1 MAGDVLGAGEWPF
14 GAPLGAVCRRERV
27 AVPEALA
34 RSLEWLRARGPR
46 AAARE
51 GLFRRRA
58 DPHQVQLLRR
68 RFQAPGPAG
77 APDRPPLDAATDPHT
92 VRRTSPAPAP
102 SPGCR
107 ERDAT
112 RPADAGREGGAW
124 ELLVHQQ
131 GDASTSTSTSC
142 CSTSTRATSLTHP
155 SPPPTQPPNVTPPRA
170 PGSGAAWA
178 CGPPRPRPH
187 PPRRPAGRR
196 GPPA

>member
-68 RFQAPGPAG
+68 RFQAPGPGA
-77 APDRPPLDAATDPHT
+77 APDRQPPLDAATDPHT
-92 VRRTSPAPAP
+92 VRPGWTPPAPAP
-102 SPGCR
+102 RPG
-107 ERDAT
+107 
-112 RPADAGREGGAW
+112 W
-124 ELLVHQQ
+124 
-131 GDASTSTSTSC
+131 
-142 CSTSTRATSLTHP
+142 
-155 SPPPTQPPNVTPPRA
+155 PRA
-170 PGSGAAWA
+170 R
-178 CGPPRPRPH
+178 CHPH
-187 PPRRPAGRR
+187 PAGRR
-196 GPPA
+196 GRGKGGKGERSMVWPGRRASTDGREEQEPSERLGGCLRVWFLEKNGSTLPGGCFLGKGA